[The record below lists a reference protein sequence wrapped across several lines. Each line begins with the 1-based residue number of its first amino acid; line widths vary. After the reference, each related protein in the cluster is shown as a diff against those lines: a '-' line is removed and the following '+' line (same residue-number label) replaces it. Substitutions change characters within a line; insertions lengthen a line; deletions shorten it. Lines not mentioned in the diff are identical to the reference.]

1 MSIKHW
7 YFVIYLSEVREI
19 IQHGGLK
26 EICLTHLE
34 AASEG
39 GEEESDVLETE
50 ELSQGWSL
58 VDLSHVQCRL
68 INSVEEVAQEN
79 TISESIGKILYCGI
93 WPGYSDK
100 KILNFLKKISAT
112 TTTCDLRVELP
123 VWQASHH
130 TVSTILPFSIII
142 LLYWVTE
149 TILQVFSTKSAI

>member
-1 MSIKHW
+1 MRFI
-7 YFVIYLSEVREI
+7 IYLCQLNIISFVFYLSKVREI

-50 ELSQGWSL
+50 ELGQGWSL

-100 KILNFLKKISAT
+100 INIKF
-112 TTTCDLRVELP
+112 V
-123 VWQASHH
+123 
-130 TVSTILPFSIII
+130 
-142 LLYWVTE
+142 
-149 TILQVFSTKSAI
+149 